1 MREGSY
7 YEIKP
12 GMKVVGRDGNAL
24 GTVKEV
30 IADEATDIFIGL
42 AVSPN
47 LFVHPLKVPG
57 ELVDRVHHNVVHV
70 CALEN
75 ELQPYN
81 TPEERHHDAVEANEV
96 TAP

>member
-12 GMKVVGRDGNAL
+12 GMKVVGRDGNAM

-30 IADEATDIFIGL
+30 IADKASDIFVGL

-57 ELVDRVHHNVVHV
+57 ELVDRLHNNVVYV
-70 CALEN
+70 RALEK

-96 TAP
+96 AAP